1 MNLHAIGFPPSDG
14 RHRLNDK
21 SLSRMLQTLI
31 AFMLGLAVG
40 YGIREQMC
48 RRRHRR
54 HQFIVAIL
62 LAAALPAF
70 AQTQNPSAA
79 KITKADVQKVFKII
93 SGNKTKSQ
101 TYCNIVKLV
110 SQITEGSEQNT
121 DELYQ
126 KIEELVPKL
135 GREYVALMDALQDV
149 EPESQVGQEIESVLA
164 GLNRLCTR

>member
-1 MNLHAIGFPPSDG
+1 MN
-14 RHRLNDK
+14 RK
-21 SLSRMLQTLI
+21 
-31 AFMLGLAVG
+31 
-40 YGIREQMC
+40 
-48 RRRHRR
+48 
-54 HQFIVAIL
+54 FIVAIL

-70 AQTQNPSAA
+70 AQTQNP
-79 KITKADVQKVFKII
+79 KVTKADVQKVFKII

-101 TYCNIVKLV
+101 TYCNIAKLV

-149 EPESQVGQEIESVLA
+149 EPESQVGQEIESVLV

>member
-1 MNLHAIGFPPSDG
+1 MN
-14 RHRLNDK
+14 RK
-21 SLSRMLQTLI
+21 
-31 AFMLGLAVG
+31 
-40 YGIREQMC
+40 
-48 RRRHRR
+48 
-54 HQFIVAIL
+54 FIVAIL

-70 AQTQNPSAA
+70 AQTQNPSAE
-79 KITKADVQKVFKII
+79 KVTKADVQKVFKII

-101 TYCNIVKLV
+101 TYCNIGKLV
-110 SQITEGSEQNT
+110 SQITDGSEQNT

>member
-62 LAAALPAF
+62 LAAAVPEYAH
-70 AQTQNPSAA
+70 AQNLRASKGDAQ
-79 KITKADVQKVFKII
+79 KIVTII
-93 SGNKTKSQ
+93 SGDSAKIQ
-101 TYCNIVKLV
+101 AYCDIKKLAKQV
-110 SQITEGSEQNT
+110 DQAYEKKDDKMADQLS
-121 DELYQ
+121 Q
-126 KIEELVPKL
+126 KIDAMVETL
-135 GREYVALMDALQDV
+135 GPEYATLIGGLQDDRLDAEFMSAV
-149 EPESQVGQEIESVLA
+149 TS
-164 GLNRLCTR
+164 LNRLCAR

>member
-1 MNLHAIGFPPSDG
+1 MNRKF
-14 RHRLNDK
+14 
-21 SLSRMLQTLI
+21 I
-31 AFMLGLAVG
+31 A
-40 YGIREQMC
+40 
-48 RRRHRR
+48 
-54 HQFIVAIL
+54 AIL

-70 AQTQNPSAA
+70 AQTQNPNAA
-79 KITKADVQKVFKII
+79 KVTKADVQKVFKII

-149 EPESQVGQEIESVLA
+149 EPESQIGQEIESVLA